1 VFDYIIDK
9 IGWMIAYICLPITYP
24 IYFFK
29 IKALDKKVANERK
42 EREKIRSGNLLR

>member
-29 IKALDKKVANERK
+29 IKALDKKVAKERK

>member
-1 VFDYIIDK
+1 MFDYIIDK

-29 IKALDKKVANERK
+29 IKALDKKVAKERK